1 MPPQATSSACL
12 ASIKMRN
19 LLIIISILCFTGL
32 ARGGAYDDILAAA
45 NDNDTATVVDLLKRG
60 MDVNTSDRAGSTLL
74 MIAARTGN
82 LQLLQT
88 LLANRANVNRRN
100 QYGDSAVMVAALNGK
115 LEAVKALLEHG
126 AELNTSGWTTLHYA
140 VFGGDTEVLALVIAK
155 GGKLDARA
163 PNGQTALMLAV
174 KNGKLEVVRQLID
187 ADADM
192 DIADFEGVTAIKLAH
207 KLGHEEIAGYLRS
220 VGAVE

>member
-1 MPPQATSSACL
+1 MPRRTTSSACL

-19 LLIIISILCFTGL
+19 LLILISILLFAGL

-45 NDNDTATVVDLLKRG
+45 NDSDTATVVDLLKRG
-60 MDVNTSDRAGSTLL
+60 MDVNTSDRAGSTLM

-100 QYGDSAVMVAALNGK
+100 QYGDSAVMVGALNGK
-115 LEAVKALLEHG
+115 LEVVKALLEHG

-140 VFGGDTEVLALVIAK
+140 VFGGDTDVLALAITK
-155 GGKLDARA
+155 GGKLNARA

-174 KNGKLEVVRQLID
+174 KNGKLELVRQLID

-192 DIADFEGVTAIKLAH
+192 DIADFDGVTAIKLAR
-207 KLGHEEIAGYLRS
+207 KLGHEDIASYLRS

>member
-1 MPPQATSSACL
+1 
-12 ASIKMRN
+12 MRN
-19 LLIIISILCFTGL
+19 ILIIMSIVCFAGL

-88 LLANRANVNRRN
+88 LLANRAN
-100 QYGDSAVMVAALNGK
+100 
-115 LEAVKALLEHG
+115 G

-140 VFGGDTEVLALVIAK
+140 VFGGATDVLALVIAK

-174 KNGKLEVVRQLID
+174 KHGKLELVRQLID

-192 DIADFEGVTAIKLAH
+192 DVADFEGVTAIKLAR
-207 KLGHEEIAGYLRS
+207 KLGHEEIASYLRS